1 MAWKTKTKP
10 KIICSLTEE
19 ETATLSLTVQQKIKL
34 LMKAYPSQEWLSYLV
49 GSYNSETRS
58 YDVRDIVV
66 PPHASVTST
75 HAEAEPFHV
84 PENCLGVLHSHHSMG
99 AFHSTTDHDH
109 VDANWPLSITAAT
122 RGSELEFDAVSQSN
136 TPCGKSILL
145 KCKIMLVLPQTS
157 FDAQAFLKEAKA
169 NIDKGRK
176 VGAQVKRIVPQNFE
190 DFKSSSKY
198 IVAPSGEI
206 IGKHDLEP
214 IDSDGFDPRY
224 AGFYHAT
231 VKRTPDKRRI

>member
-1 MAWKTKTKP
+1 MLKLNLSMYLRIVLVYFTL
-10 KIICSLTEE
+10 IIVWE
-19 ETATLSLTVQQKIKL
+19 LSIL
-34 LMKAYPSQEWLSYLV
+34 LQTMTMLMP
-49 GSYNSETRS
+49 
-58 YDVRDIVV
+58 
-66 PPHASVTST
+66 
-75 HAEAEPFHV
+75 
-84 PENCLGVLHSHHSMG
+84 
-99 AFHSTTDHDH
+99 
-109 VDANWPLSITAAT
+109 NWPLSITAAT

-214 IDSDGFDPRY
+214 YRL
-224 AGFYHAT
+224 
-231 VKRTPDKRRI
+231 RWL